1 MGINRGR
8 TVWEVNMSSDY
19 CIKPDMFW
27 LKITV
32 IHSNYNFVMQINISH
47 PLYCTHFKNIIIG
60 SEKYHHFPSTQTW
73 IE

>member
-32 IHSNYNFVMQINISH
+32 IHSNYNFVMQLIFHI
-47 PLYCTHFKNIIIG
+47 HFIAHILK
-60 SEKYHHFPSTQTW
+60 T
-73 IE
+73 